1 MRVISCCLLILVFMS
16 LPVFADKAERGLYL
30 DQTVG
35 AAVQP
40 LGALSV
46 TKFYWRIPLYDRP
59 GILWESARVD
69 IGVDNRLSPTYEAPF
84 AYVSVSPI
92 AFLDFRGRAGYM
104 QFYRGLGYGFTRL
117 PSYDA
122 GYSDSDRKDIHNE
135 NKGGTWL
142 DGSAALKLAYGHAA
156 FMNTF
161 TVNRVDFGRGFFYE
175 PNQDVVMKCTD
186 HSFNNDCI
194 AVWKG
199 DGFAAGLNHYLVYV
213 PGSEYRS
220 DSLSLIG
227 VWYTTLASGTELN
240 AGAKAGVYL
249 RNRYYRHEFTGTAW
263 FGFTARFI

>member
-1 MRVISCCLLILVFMS
+1 MRVVSICLIILVFMS

-40 LGALSV
+40 LGAQSV
-46 TKFYWRIPLYDRP
+46 TKLYWRIPLYDRP
-59 GILWESARVD
+59 GILWESARIDV
-69 IGVDNRLSPTYEAPF
+69 GVDNRLSPTYEAPF

-104 QFYRGLGYGFTRL
+104 QFYRGLGYGFTQL
-117 PSYDA
+117 SSYDA
-122 GYSDSDRKDIHNE
+122 GYSDSDRKDIHKE

-142 DGSAALKLAYGHAA
+142 DGSAVLKLAYGHAA
-156 FMNTF
+156 CMNTF

-227 VWYTTLASGTELN
+227 VWYTTLSSGTELN

-249 RNRYYRHEFTGTAW
+249 HNRYYRHEFTGTAW
-263 FGFTARFI
+263 FGFTVRFI